1 MDREARLW
9 TIGEVVQH
17 LRERFPDVTP
27 SKLRYWEKAGLI
39 RPRRTHGG
47 HRLYCP
53 GDVERL
59 ALILNLRAR
68 HRLPLSVVR
77 ALLDRLE
84 EDPALN
90 LGAVEALLQVLQES
104 GGEKLVALTAEEAAK
119 RAGISLEQLRRME
132 ALGLLPDGESHG
144 ERRYHLEDVA
154 LMRVVRDLETM
165 GVTCQNLAFYVRLVR
180 AQVRHD
186 IALSMPLMGGLD
198 MDAERIG
205 RFREL
210 HRLIQALIGLLYHKY
225 VRRALMRRWLRRAA
239 RPSTAS

>member
-1 MDREARLW
+1 MEREERLW
-9 TIGEVVQH
+9 TIGEVVHH
-17 LRERFPDVTP
+17 LQERFPDVTP

-39 RPRRTHGG
+39 RPRRTQGG

-53 GDVERL
+53 MDVERL

-68 HRLPLSVVR
+68 HRLPLPVVR

-104 GGEKLVALTAEEAAK
+104 EGEKLVALTAEEAAR
-119 RAGISLEQLRRME
+119 RAGISMEQLRRME
-132 ALGLLPDGESHG
+132 ALGLLPDGRSDE
-144 ERRYHLEDVA
+144 ERRYNLEDVA
-154 LMRVVRDLETM
+154 LMRVVRDLEAM
-165 GVTCQNLAFYVRLVR
+165 GITCQNLAFYVRLVR

-186 IALSMPLMGGLD
+186 LSLYTPLVGDLD
-198 MDAERIG
+198 TDAERIG

-210 HRLIQALIGLLYHKY
+210 HRLIQTLIGLLYRKY
-225 VRRALMRRWLRRAA
+225 VRRALMRRWLRRRA
-239 RPSTAS
+239 RSA

>member
-1 MDREARLW
+1 MDQEERLW
-9 TIGEVVQH
+9 TIGEVVHH
-17 LRERFPDVTP
+17 LQQRFPDVTP

-39 RPRRTHGG
+39 RPRRTQGG

-53 GDVERL
+53 MDVERL

-68 HRLPLSVVR
+68 HRLPLPVVR

-104 GGEKLVALTAEEAAK
+104 GGEKLVALTAEEAAR
-119 RAGISLEQLRRME
+119 RAGISMEQLRRME
-132 ALGLLPDGESHG
+132 ALGLLPNGKSDE
-144 ERRYHLEDVA
+144 ERRYNLEDVA
-154 LMRVVRDLETM
+154 LMRVVRDLEAM
-165 GVTCQNLAFYVRLVR
+165 GITCQNLAFYVRLVR

-186 IALSMPLMGGLD
+186 LSLYTPLVGDLD
-198 MDAERIG
+198 TDAERIG

-210 HRLIQALIGLLYHKY
+210 HRLIQTLIGLLYRKY
-225 VRRALMRRWLRRAA
+225 VRRALMRRWMRRAA
-239 RPSTAS
+239 RSV

>member
-1 MDREARLW
+1 MDREGQLW
-9 TIGEVVQH
+9 TIGEVVRH
-17 LRERFPDVTP
+17 LRARFPDVTP
-27 SKLRYWEKAGLI
+27 SKLRYWERAGLI

-68 HRLPLSVVR
+68 HRLPLPVVR

-90 LGAVEALLQVLQES
+90 LGAVEALLEVLQEA
-104 GGEKLVALTAEEAAK
+104 GGEEPVAWTAEEAAR

-132 ALGLLPDGESHG
+132 TLGLLPDGGAEG
-144 ERRYHLEDVA
+144 ERRYNLEDVA
-154 LMRVVRDLETM
+154 LMRVVRDLEAM

-186 IALSMPLMGGLD
+186 VALYTPLVGDLD
-198 MDAERIG
+198 TDAERIG

-210 HRLIQALIGLLYHKY
+210 HRRIQTLIGLLYRKY
-225 VRRALMRRWLRRAA
+225 VRRALMRRWARGAA
-239 RPSTAS
+239 RPSAR

>member
-1 MDREARLW
+1 MDQEERLW
-9 TIGEVVQH
+9 TIGEVVHH
-17 LRERFPDVTP
+17 LQQRFPDVTP

-39 RPRRTHGG
+39 RPRRTQGG

-53 GDVERL
+53 MDVERL

-68 HRLPLSVVR
+68 HRLPLPVVR

-104 GGEKLVALTAEEAAK
+104 GGEKLVALTAEEAAR
-119 RAGISLEQLRRME
+119 RAGISMEQLRRME
-132 ALGLLPDGESHG
+132 ALGLLPDGKSDE
-144 ERRYHLEDVA
+144 ERRYNLEDVA
-154 LMRVVRDLETM
+154 LMRVVRDLEAM
-165 GVTCQNLAFYVRLVR
+165 GITCQNLAFYVRLVR

-186 IALSMPLMGGLD
+186 LSLYTPLVGDLD
-198 MDAERIG
+198 TDAERIG

-210 HRLIQALIGLLYHKY
+210 HRLIQTLIGLLYRKY
-225 VRRALMRRWLRRAA
+225 VRRALMRRWMRRAA
-239 RPSTAS
+239 RSV

>member
-1 MDREARLW
+1 MEREERLW
-9 TIGEVVQH
+9 TIGEVVHH
-17 LRERFPDVTP
+17 LQERFPDVTP

-39 RPRRTHGG
+39 RPRRTQGG

-53 GDVERL
+53 MDVERL

-68 HRLPLSVVR
+68 HRLPLPVVR

-104 GGEKLVALTAEEAAK
+104 EGEKLVALTAEEAAR
-119 RAGISLEQLRRME
+119 RAGISMEQLRRME
-132 ALGLLPDGESHG
+132 ALGLLPDGESDE
-144 ERRYHLEDVA
+144 ERRYNLEDVA
-154 LMRVVRDLETM
+154 LMRVVRDLEAM
-165 GVTCQNLAFYVRLVR
+165 GITCQSLAFYVRLVR

-186 IALSMPLMGGLD
+186 LSLYTPLVGDLD
-198 MDAERIG
+198 TDAERIG

-210 HRLIQALIGLLYHKY
+210 HRLIQTLIGLLYRKY
-225 VRRALMRRWLRRAA
+225 VRRALMRRWLRRRA
-239 RPSTAS
+239 RSA

>member
-1 MDREARLW
+1 MNREERLW
-9 TIGEVVQH
+9 TIGEVVHH
-17 LRERFPDVTP
+17 LRERFPDVTS

-53 GDVERL
+53 MDVERL

-104 GGEKLVALTAEEAAK
+104 EGEKLVALTASEAAQ
-119 RAGISLEQLRRME
+119 RAGTSLEQLRRME
-132 ALGLLPDGESHG
+132 ALGLLPDGESEG
-144 ERRYHLEDVA
+144 ERRYNLEDVA
-154 LMRVVRDLETM
+154 LIRVVQDLEAM
-165 GVTCQNLAFYVRLVR
+165 GITCQNLAFYVRLVR

-186 IALSMPLMGGLD
+186 IALYMPLVGDLD
-198 MDAERIG
+198 TDAERIG
-205 RFREL
+205 RFRDL
-210 HRLIQALIGLLYHKY
+210 HRLIQTLIGLLYRKY
-225 VRRALMRRWLRRAA
+225 VRRALMRRWFRR
-239 RPSTAS
+239 SKGVEK

>member
-1 MDREARLW
+1 MEREERLW
-9 TIGEVVQH
+9 TIGEVVSH
-17 LRERFPDVTP
+17 LRQRFPDVTP

-39 RPRRTHGG
+39 HPRRTHGG

-53 GDVERL
+53 ADVERL

-77 ALLDRLE
+77 AMLDRLAG
-84 EDPALN
+84 DPALS
-90 LGAVEALLQVLQES
+90 LGVVEALLQVLRES
-104 GGEKLVALTAEEAAK
+104 EGEERSALTAEEAAR

-132 ALGLLPDGESHG
+132 ALGLLPNGGPEG
-144 ERRYHLEDVA
+144 ERRYDLEDVA
-154 LMRVVRDLETM
+154 LMRTVRDLEAM
-165 GVTCQNLAFYVRLVR
+165 GITCSNLAFYVRLVR

-186 IALSMPLMGGLD
+186 IALYTPLVGNLD
-198 MDAERIG
+198 TDAERIG

-210 HRLIQALIGLLYHKY
+210 HRLIQTLTGLLYRKY

-239 RPSTAS
+239 RSVSR

>member
-1 MDREARLW
+1 MEQRERLW
-9 TIGEVVQH
+9 TIGEVVNH

-53 GDVERL
+53 MDVERL

-68 HRLPLSVVR
+68 HRLPLPVVR
-77 ALLDRLE
+77 AMLDRLE

-90 LGAVEALLQVLQES
+90 LGAVEALLRVLQES
-104 GGEKLVALTAEEAAK
+104 EGEQLVALTAEEAAR
-119 RAGISLEQLRRME
+119 RAGISIEQLRRME
-132 ALGLLPDGESHG
+132 ALGLLPDGVPNE
-144 ERRYHLEDVA
+144 ERRYSLEDVA
-154 LMRVVRDLETM
+154 LMQVVRDLEAM

-186 IALSMPLMGGLD
+186 VAIYMPLVGDLD
-198 MDAERIG
+198 TDAERIG

-210 HRLIQALIGLLYHKY
+210 HRLIQALIGLLYRKY
-225 VRRALMRRWLRRAA
+225 VRRALMRRWIRRAA
-239 RPSTAS
+239 RSSRR

>member
-1 MDREARLW
+1 MDREERLW
-9 TIGEVVQH
+9 TIGEVVRH

-27 SKLRYWEKAGLI
+27 SKLRYWERAGLI

-77 ALLDRLE
+77 ALLDRLG

-90 LGAVEALLQVLQES
+90 LGAVEALLEVLQES
-104 GGEKLVALTAEEAAK
+104 GGKEWVALTAEEAAQW
-119 RAGISLEQLRRME
+119 AGISLEQLRRME
-132 ALGLLPDGESHG
+132 ALGLLPDGSSE
-144 ERRYHLEDVA
+144 EKRRYNLEDVA
-154 LMRVVRDLETM
+154 LMRAVRDLEAM

-186 IALSMPLMGGLD
+186 VALYTPLVGDLD
-198 MDAERIG
+198 TDAERIG

-210 HRLIQALIGLLYHKY
+210 HRRIQTLIGLLYRKY
-225 VRRALMRRWLRRAA
+225 VRRALMRRWIRRTA
-239 RPSTAS
+239 RPSAR

>member
-1 MDREARLW
+1 MEQRERLW
-9 TIGEVVQH
+9 TIGEVVNH

-53 GDVERL
+53 MDVERL

-68 HRLPLSVVR
+68 HRLPLPVVR
-77 ALLDRLE
+77 AMLDRLE

-90 LGAVEALLQVLQES
+90 LGAVEALLRVLQES
-104 GGEKLVALTAEEAAK
+104 EGEQLVALTAEEAAR
-119 RAGISLEQLRRME
+119 RAGISIEQLRRME
-132 ALGLLPDGESHG
+132 ALGLLPDGAPSE
-144 ERRYHLEDVA
+144 ERRYSLEDVA
-154 LMRVVRDLETM
+154 LMQVVRDLEAM

-186 IALSMPLMGGLD
+186 VAIYTPLVGDLD
-198 MDAERIG
+198 TDAERIG

-210 HRLIQALIGLLYHKY
+210 HRLIQALIGLLYRKY
-225 VRRALMRRWLRRAA
+225 VRRALMRRWIRRAA
-239 RPSTAS
+239 RSSGR

>member
-1 MDREARLW
+1 MEREERLW
-9 TIGEVVQH
+9 TIGEVVNH
-17 LRERFPDVTP
+17 LRQRFPDVTP

-53 GDVERL
+53 ADVERL

-68 HRLPLSVVR
+68 HRLPLPVVR
-77 ALLDRLE
+77 AMLDRLA
-84 EDPALN
+84 EDPALS

-104 GGEKLVALTAEEAAK
+104 EGEERSALTAEEAAR

-132 ALGLLPDGESHG
+132 ALGLLPNGGTEG
-144 ERRYHLEDVA
+144 ERRYDLEDVA
-154 LMRVVRDLETM
+154 LMRAVRDLEAM
-165 GVTCQNLAFYVRLVR
+165 GITCSNLAFYVRLVR

-186 IALSMPLMGGLD
+186 IALYTPLVGDLD
-198 MDAERIG
+198 TDAERIG

-210 HRLIQALIGLLYHKY
+210 HRLIQTLTGLLYRKY

-239 RPSTAS
+239 RSASR